1 MKEKTTMK
9 QEHHQRESPGAPVKK
24 SHSLSDHKPVLIV
37 VTGIMAAGK
46 STIARLLA
54 QRFARG
60 VHIEADALQQMIVS
74 GGVWVSQP
82 GVSQPGKPEGEAARQ
97 LDLRLKN
104 LCLLGRSFFEAG
116 FTVVLDDVIMG
127 ERWRQLREELHDLPF
142 FLVILAPSVE
152 VVASQRDRNRAK
164 APQGHAWAVYLDH
177 ELRSTMSDIG
187 FWIDTSEQ
195 TPEETVELIL
205 QYLRSEQQ
213 PH

>member
-1 MKEKTTMK
+1 MKGKTMMK
-9 QEHHQRESPGAPVKK
+9 QENQQQEAPGAQVEK
-24 SHSLSDHKPVLIV
+24 SRSLSDHKPALIV

-54 QRFARG
+54 EHFARG
-60 VHIEADALQQMIVS
+60 VHIEADALQRMIVS
-74 GGVWVSQP
+74 GGVWVGQP
-82 GVSQPGKPEGEAARQ
+82 GEPEGEAAQQ

-116 FTVVLDDVIMG
+116 FTVVLDDIIMG

-164 APQGHAWAVYLDH
+164 APQGHAWAIYLDH
-177 ELRSTMSDIG
+177 ALRSTMAGIG

-205 QYLRSEQQ
+205 QRLRSEQQ
-213 PH
+213 AI